1 MGLPRPYNPTMSWFQ
16 KLCRNTGLMIHG
28 VTQPIKDD
36 AKAKPTTK
44 VVKHQVEEEERD
56 GVTLRRTTIEE
67 IEMKPRGRNE
77 ERGASNEDSEDKP

>member
-1 MGLPRPYNPTMSWFQ
+1 MGAPYNDTMSWFQ

-67 IEMKPRGRNE
+67 IEMKPQGSNK
-77 ERGASNEDSEDKP
+77 ERGSSDEPSAEKS